1 MRSVLATPSS
11 MIIWIRLIVDLVF
24 LLLVLGISLYIATI
38 VYTCGRWELPYVPT
52 MRRAKKVLAKK
63 LELGRGHTVLDMG
76 SGLGS
81 MLSHFAQ
88 GQVKVIGIERSR
100 FFALLSRIRMAMKPW
115 RWGRT
120 RVERGDFFEADLSR
134 ATHIYCFHIPKLIG
148 RLVHKFEEE
157 LQVGQTLISY
167 KFPYPLSPAFQV
179 ESFEDAPGSSF
190 YVYRRMHG
198 NA

>member
-1 MRSVLATPSS
+1 
-11 MIIWIRLIVDLVF
+11 MILWIRLIINLVF
-24 LLLVLGISLYIATI
+24 LVLVLGLTTYIATI

-52 MRRAKKVLAKK
+52 MRRAKKVLSSHVK
-63 LELGRGHTVLDMG
+63 LEKGHTVLDMG

-81 MLSHFAQ
+81 MLTHFAQ
-88 GQVKVIGIERSR
+88 SEAKVIGIERNR
-100 FFALLSRIRMAMKPW
+100 LFARLSRLRLALKPW
-115 RWGRT
+115 RWRKA
-120 RVERGDFFEADLSR
+120 RVEQGDFFQADLSR

-157 LQVGQTLISY
+157 LTVGQTLISY

-190 YVYRRMHG
+190 YVYRRVEV
-198 NA
+198 

>member
-1 MRSVLATPSS
+1 
-11 MIIWIRLIVDLVF
+11 MIIWIRLIVDLTF
-24 LLLVLGISLYIATI
+24 LVLVLGLTTYIATI

-52 MRRAKKVLAKK
+52 MRRAKNVLGTHLK
-63 LELGRGHTVLDMG
+63 LQKGHTILDMG

-81 MLSHFAQ
+81 MLSHFAKSPAN
-88 GQVKVIGIERSR
+88 VVGIERNR
-100 FFALLSRIRMAMKPW
+100 LFAFVSRIRLAMKPW
-115 RWGRT
+115 RWGKA
-120 RVERGDFFEADLSR
+120 RVEQGDFFQADLSQ

-190 YVYRRMHG
+190 YVYRRLDC
-198 NA
+198 

>member
-1 MRSVLATPSS
+1 
-11 MIIWIRLIVDLVF
+11 MITWIHLIVDLVF
-24 LLLVLGISLYIATI
+24 LVVVTGLTLYIATI

-52 MRRAKKVLAKK
+52 MRRAKKVLSAHLK
-63 LELGRGHTVLDMG
+63 LGKGHTVLDMG

-81 MLSHFAQ
+81 MLSHFAKSPA
-88 GQVKVIGIERSR
+88 KVVGIERNR
-100 FFALLSRIRMAMKPW
+100 LFALISRIRMVLKPW
-115 RWGRT
+115 RWGKA
-120 RVERGDFFEADLSR
+120 RVERGDFFQTDLSR

-148 RLVHKFEEE
+148 RLVHKFEQE

-190 YVYRRMHG
+190 YVYRRKPIQ
-198 NA
+198 